1 MLKIRFLG
9 GVRRIGASGILVDTE
24 KHKILLDYGSY
35 PSKKPDFPLPVSPY
49 EIDAI
54 VLSHAHIDHSGAIPL
69 LYKGAKGPLLI
80 TTPLTLELSD
90 LLINDMIKIS
100 GNKLPFSKTELNKM
114 IQHAVPV
121 TYNEQVEL
129 FDGVRVTLKN
139 AGHIPGSASIL
150 LEIDGTK
157 IWYTGDI
164 NLTNTRLIEGAEI
177 VKDADY
183 VIIESTYAYKDHP
196 DREKEERRFYKAVKE
211 LVEDGFTVL
220 IPAFAVGRSQEVM
233 CILWHHGFDGRTA
246 LDGMAQTATS
256 IFLSYPEYLRDFLE
270 LKHSA
275 RHIKWMK
282 SRSQRRKMLKR
293 PGAVISPAGMFSG
306 GWSEWYLR
314 QIYNKEEAAII
325 FVSYQVPG
333 TVGRKILDEKKVVL
347 GGKVREVKAKVDFF
361 ELSSHSGRTQ
371 LNKIISSL
379 EDPQKIFVVHG
390 ESDVAESFA
399 KEIYEKYGFD
409 AIAPYPGDIAFLD

>member
-9 GVRRIGASGILVDTE
+9 GVRRIGASAILVDTG

-35 PSKKPDFPLPVSPY
+35 PSKKPDFPIPVSPY
-49 EIDAI
+49 EIDAVI
-54 VLSHAHIDHSGAIPL
+54 LSHAHIDHSGAIPL
-69 LYKGAKGPLLI
+69 LYKGARGPLLI
-80 TTPLTLELSD
+80 ATPLTLELSD

-114 IQHAVPV
+114 IQSALPV
-121 TYNEQVEL
+121 NYGEQVEL
-129 FDGVRVTLKN
+129 FDGVRVTLRN
-139 AGHIPGSASIL
+139 AGHVPGSASIE
-150 LEIDGTK
+150 LEVNGTK

-164 NLTNTRLIEGAEI
+164 NLTTTRLINGAEI
-177 VKDADY
+177 VRDADY
-183 VIIESTYAYKDHP
+183 VIIESTYAHKDHP
-196 DREKEERRFYKAVKE
+196 DRKEEEKRFYDTVKE
-211 LVEDGFTVL
+211 LVEDDYTVL

-233 CILWHHGFDGRTA
+233 CILWYYGFDGRTA

-256 IFLSYPEYLRDFLE
+256 IFLSYPEYLRDYLE

-282 SRSQRRKMLKR
+282 SRSQRRKMLRR

-314 QIYNKEEAAII
+314 QIYNKEDAAIV
-325 FVSYQVPG
+325 FVSFQVPG

-347 GGKVREVKAKVDFF
+347 GGKAREVKAKVESF
-361 ELSSHSGRTQ
+361 ELSSHSGKSQ
-371 LNKIISSL
+371 LHKIISSL
-379 EDPQKIFVVHG
+379 NNPEKIFVVHG
-390 ESDVAESFA
+390 ESDVAEQFA
-399 KEIYEKYGFD
+399 NEIYDIYGFN